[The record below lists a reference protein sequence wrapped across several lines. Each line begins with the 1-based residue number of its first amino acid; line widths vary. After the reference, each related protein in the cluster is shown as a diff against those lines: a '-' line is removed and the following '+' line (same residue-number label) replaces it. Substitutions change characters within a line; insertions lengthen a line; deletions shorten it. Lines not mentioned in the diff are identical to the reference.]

1 MLPAVATAVLGLSA
15 PTLLPRH
22 HAPAVCALPRPT
34 FCAVGRALPVVMNTE
49 DAPGAASFDPDEAIG
64 KQSASSE
71 QSKKKLS
78 AKQVE
83 NTKAYFVNQKLEKAR
98 DTETILKLSTDE
110 DLTPV
115 NVATALHVL
124 AKINKVRRAGRDAL
138 LRDSRYEALLDLVVA
153 DAEKFGARSVAD
165 VLWSCATLRHWP
177 PLLLKPLLLRV
188 VYHLE
193 R

>member
-1 MLPAVATAVLGLSA
+1 MIRAVATAVLGLSA

-22 HAPAVCALPRPT
+22 HAPAVCALPRAT
-34 FCAVGRALPVVMNTE
+34 FCTVGRALPVVMNTE
-49 DAPGAASFDPDEAIG
+49 DAPAAASFDPDEAIG
-64 KQSASSE
+64 KQSTSAE

-138 LRDSRYEALLDLVVA
+138 LRVPSVRGRIVKINGEPALKSNVAPEAQWA
-153 DAEKFGARSVAD
+153 
-165 VLWSCATLRHWP
+165 LRGDRG
-177 PLLLKPLLLRV
+177 LRQ
-188 VYHLE
+188 H
-193 R
+193 